1 MEVAACWEEIGRIA
15 RALQRKVQQEGP
27 RPQTE
32 PTAVGAAGPGDR
44 NDGSRE
50 ERSPPWSSE
59 CTMAA

>member
-15 RALQRKVQQEGP
+15 RALQAKVKQESL
-27 RPQTE
+27 RPETK
-32 PTAVGAAGPGDR
+32 PTGDGAAGPGDR
-44 NDGSRE
+44 SGGSRE